1 MTTEEENTREL
12 LAKYGHFCPRTPDN
26 FTHGKWA
33 ENQLLGDSLADRWE
47 QKRTGIHRPEN
58 VPMTPDEGDQAQP
71 QTPDTD
77 VYEVM
82 NSEDNFTPTLAQ
94 WEKAIKVAAEET
106 LEKSQ
111 GEKEK
116 TTLATKPGKKY

>member
-26 FTHGKWA
+26 STRGKWA
-33 ENQLLGDSLADRWE
+33 ENQLLGDTLADRWE
-47 QKRTGIHRPEN
+47 QKRTGMHRSED
-58 VPMTPDEGDQAQP
+58 VPMTPDEGDRAQP

-77 VYEVM
+77 VYETVG
-82 NSEDNFTPTLAQ
+82 NEDNFTPTLAQ
-94 WEKAIKVAAEET
+94 WEKAIKMAAEET
-106 LEKSQ
+106 LEKIP

-116 TTLATKPGKKY
+116 TTSLTEHGKN